1 MKKYAL
7 EKEKALIMIF
17 NSSEREIFVYIV
29 LPEETDF
36 ITAGRFV
43 LENHPQGPY
52 GRFVYAKSYLEN
64 PNAVEIDPIELK
76 LTKNTYNT
84 FQHEGIFGAL
94 RDAGPDYWGR
104 YVIEKQSG
112 RALLNEIDYL
122 LESPDDRAGALG
134 FGLTVKP
141 PLSSHRF
148 NKVMDLK
155 KLIEVS
161 ETLIQ
166 DNNVD
171 SIGNSRTNRIK
182 NLLLIGT
189 SMGGARPKTV
199 VEDQN
204 GLWLAKFNRFD
215 DRWNVAR
222 VEYAML
228 KLAQYV
234 GINTSEHRLESIGG
248 QDVLLVKRFDR
259 KKKEKDY
266 TRARMVS
273 ALSILRADD
282 TFENRAKWSY
292 ILLADEIRRFS
303 QNPKKD
309 LKELFLRICFNA
321 LISNLDDHPR
331 NHAFIS
337 EKKNW
342 VLSPAYDLTPSPVLA
357 KDRRDLAMICGNYG
371 RFANAK
377 NILTQH
383 GRFLLTQEEAIT
395 LVTDMT
401 QKIERIWHEITHR
414 SGVHLSDIELIRPA
428 FVYPGFF
435 T

>member
-1 MKKYAL
+1 
-7 EKEKALIMIF
+7 MIS
-17 NSSEREIFVYIV
+17 NSSEREVFVYII

-43 LENHPQGPY
+43 LENYPQGPY
-52 GRFVYAKSYLEN
+52 GRFVYARSYLEN

-104 YVIEKQSG
+104 YVIEKQSE

-141 PLSSHRF
+141 PLSTHHF

-155 KLIEVS
+155 KLIEIS

-166 DNNVD
+166 DKNVD
-171 SIGNSRTNRIK
+171 SVGDSQRNRIK

-199 VEDQN
+199 VEDHA
-204 GLWLAKFNRFD
+204 GLWIAKFNRFD

-228 KLAQYV
+228 ELAQHV

-259 KKKEKDY
+259 KKKEKEY

-282 TFENRAKWSY
+282 TFENRDKWSY
-292 ILLADEIRRFS
+292 ILLAEEIRRFS

-331 NHAFIS
+331 NHAFIA
-337 EKKNW
+337 ERKNW
-342 VLSPAYDLTPSPVLA
+342 TLSPAYDLTPSPVIA
-357 KDRRDLAMICGNYG
+357 NDRRDLAMICGNYG

-377 NILTQH
+377 NILTHH
-383 GRFLLTQEEAIT
+383 GRFLLTQEEATT
-395 LVTDMT
+395 LLEDIT
-401 QKIERIWHEITHR
+401 QKIEKSWYDITHK
-414 SGVHLSDIELIRPA
+414 SGVHRSDIELIRPA
-428 FVYPGFF
+428 FVYSGFF
-435 T
+435 I